1 MCSQGT
7 TTPEIVPPTPVP
19 SSSGPK
25 RTKKSAR
32 EARKHNPT
40 KSAKKKAGPEI
51 EDWNPTL
58 VRFREKFDTLFSVQD
73 GRPSG
78 GLVPETALAE
88 IDKHLKEDLKDT
100 VSGFFY
106 CVLVHHFT
114 NLSTWQQPLQ
124 DKKSGGRARPSRSAE
139 GYLKGLLRAIRPLEP
154 TRRTV
159 LGVEL
164 VEEDTAAKLL
174 SRSEYCFLFASV

>member
-1 MCSQGT
+1 M
-7 TTPEIVPPTPVP
+7 PPAPVPP
-19 SSSGPK
+19 SSGPQ
-25 RTKKSAR
+25 RTRRAAR
-32 EARKHNPT
+32 EARRPNPT
-40 KSAKKKAGPEI
+40 KSAKKKAEPKKA
-51 EDWNPTL
+51 DWNPTL
-58 VRFREKFDTLFSVQD
+58 VRFRDKIDTLFSVQD

-88 IDKHLKEDLKDT
+88 IEKFVKEDLKYT

-114 NLSTWQQPLQ
+114 NLSTWQQPLR
-124 DKKSGGRARPSRSAE
+124 DKKSGAGTRVSRSVE
-139 GYLKGLLRAIRPLEP
+139 EYLKGLLGAICPLEP

-164 VEEDTAAKLL
+164 VEEDMTVKLL
-174 SRSEYCFLFASV
+174 SRSEYCFLSLRFDVTS